1 MKSQHGYMWTF
12 HAQMLKCFEAPYNLQ
27 LNNVIKH
34 NDVIYLEVQQ

>member
-1 MKSQHGYMWTF
+1 MKSQYGYMWTF
-12 HAQMLKCFEAPYNLQ
+12 HAQMLWSSYNLQ